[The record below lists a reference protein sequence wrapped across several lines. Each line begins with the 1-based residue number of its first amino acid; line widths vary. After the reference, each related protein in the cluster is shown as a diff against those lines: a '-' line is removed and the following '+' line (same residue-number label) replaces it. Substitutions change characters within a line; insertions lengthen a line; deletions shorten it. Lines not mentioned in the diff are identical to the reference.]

1 MTAALVVCCVAVAL
15 LVWPSTAAARRVE
28 RLIGASSDRRQ
39 RPRAELLAVV
49 AVPVVGALVGLGAG
63 IAAVIVVAV
72 GLVRRRRARRDRQRA
87 ERDAA
92 LCRALT
98 VMAAEMSVGAPM
110 VRACRA
116 AAEELSGPGTPAAD
130 AVVAGELVRIAARVE
145 LGGGVDPAAVPA
157 DPPGLRRVGEAW
169 AISVQHGLPM
179 VALLEALRA
188 DLVQRK
194 DFTART
200 DAGLAG
206 PRATA
211 MVLAG
216 LPLLGLG
223 LGQLMGAA
231 PLAVLL
237 GTPLGSI
244 LLVLGVGL
252 AAAGVLWA
260 DAIVAK
266 AKR

>member
-1 MTAALVVCCVAVAL
+1 
-15 LVWPSTAAARRVE
+15 
-28 RLIGASSDRRQ
+28 
-39 RPRAELLAVV
+39 
-49 AVPVVGALVGLGAG
+49 
-63 IAAVIVVAV
+63 
-72 GLVRRRRARRDRQRA
+72 
-87 ERDAA
+87 
-92 LCRALT
+92 
-98 VMAAEMSVGAPM
+98 
-110 VRACRA
+110 
-116 AAEELSGPGTPAAD
+116 
-130 AVVAGELVRIAARVE
+130 
-145 LGGGVDPAAVPA
+145 
-157 DPPGLRRVGEAW
+157 
-169 AISVQHGLPM
+169 M
-179 VALLEALRA
+179 VALLESLRT

-194 DFTART
+194 DFAART

>member
-1 MTAALVVCCVAVAL
+1 MT
-15 LVWPSTAAARRVE
+15 
-28 RLIGASSDRRQ
+28 
-39 RPRAELLAVV
+39 
-49 AVPVVGALVGLGAG
+49 
-63 IAAVIVVAV
+63 
-72 GLVRRRRARRDRQRA
+72 
-87 ERDAA
+87 
-92 LCRALT
+92 
-98 VMAAEMSVGAPM
+98 AEMSVGAPM

-116 AAEELSGPGTPAAD
+116 AAEELSGPGTAAAD

-157 DPPGLRRVGEAW
+157 DLPGLRRVGEAW

-179 VALLEALRA
+179 VALLESLRT

-194 DFTART
+194 DFAART

-231 PLAVLL
+231 PLSVLL

-252 AAAGVLWA
+252 AAAGVVWA